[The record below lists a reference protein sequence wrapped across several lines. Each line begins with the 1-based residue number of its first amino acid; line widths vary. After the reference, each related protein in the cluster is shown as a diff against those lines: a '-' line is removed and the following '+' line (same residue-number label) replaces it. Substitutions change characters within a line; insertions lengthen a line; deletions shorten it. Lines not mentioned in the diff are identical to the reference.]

1 MKARKL
7 ALLALVLGMASCQKD
22 FAPGFLSEG
31 EVGVKLS
38 VVAPDLLTATRTDGD
53 AKANLD
59 SAYGAIDYLDGSVA
73 GDDRFDWN
81 DVDIRYSLEVYDA
94 EDLEEPIK
102 DRMVIIKD
110 KYEPVMFDLR
120 LIPGREYQFAIFADF
135 VPQGEA
141 AKEVDYSKQ
150 GDLGLRHTIG
160 DYLTD
165 ITIKQGVDALNDEVA
180 DAYFKSF
187 KYTPDDNTYNSVKD
201 IVLTRPYAKLRVVAT
216 DLADLNLNVHPK
228 YINVKYDSEVVIPTT
243 FNAVTGSIAGDKV
256 VEKKTLPEFEYVDFI
271 RDNRSEHT
279 YNADNDA
286 KTTIADNGAV
296 RASHLTLFTDY
307 ILAVG
312 GEHTPVSFTMTV
324 EDAAGETIKKVEFNT
339 QIPIER
345 NFLTTIVGNV
355 LTTETEVEVTI
366 NDDFKGYY
374 DYDSDKGT
382 LVETLWVDDHNE
394 LVEAI
399 KPENLFE
406 GTNIIKFANDI
417 IGDIVV
423 PEIEGKAVVIDGNGQ
438 KFTGCIV
445 LNGGSSYKGE
455 GTVIENVNFVTSD
468 SSALQS
474 NAFIYCNDKDGGNRY
489 PDNLIVRN
497 CTFTDTAVVDDEV
510 DNAVGIK
517 LRALGNA
524 SNPRSLNIE
533 NCSANGVHSLVQ
545 LQSCGAA
552 SVCIDG
558 VTITNSKN
566 GVSLEK
572 SDFVIRN
579 SNISALC
586 YGVRA
591 DGSAANAVIENT
603 TIAAAQPVIVR
614 KVTADGYN
622 LSFVGENTLTPATE
636 GDYQVIFTNDNDDK
650 AYVVPTGT
658 YTLVDDN
665 KFKAYPRN
673 MVDGIQYDGV
683 AQSFVLGDAADA
695 TSFAV
700 AVNNGFDFAGF
711 TVELTGNVDL
721 AGQNWTPAGTEEN
734 QFRGTFDGKD
744 YTISNL
750 TIDGGD
756 NVAMFAYAGDNVTI
770 KSLTLENIDV
780 KGGSYVAGL
789 VCNAGEN
796 LVVENVTVSGTVEA
810 TGYAA
815 GFIWKAKYNVLKNC
829 KNYATI
835 SGNRGAGL
843 VAWINSTSSVMEN
856 VANYGD
862 ITGNISAAGI
872 SNRIAG
878 TVKNAVNYGTIKG
891 NGTEA
896 SAGISGTS
904 TDVANFE
911 YCYNYGNVTTTTDN
925 PNSSAAGILGQTPS
939 KAATFN
945 YCANYGAITAEQS
958 YAAGIGYSLYGN
970 IKANYCYN
978 AGAVNGADGAGAIA
992 PKAQYGA
999 NDTANCCLNAGE
1011 ITSAKKVYQGSN
1023 KNTNSFYYSN
1033 GELWKMNLE
1042 GKKEVVTLSTTEDA
1056 LAVLNG
1062 GADADF
1068 FVVEND
1074 VIIVK

>member
-1 MKARKL
+1 MKTRKL

-81 DVDIRYSLEVYDA
+81 DVDLRYSLEVYDA

-120 LIPGREYQFAIFADF
+120 LIPGRDYKFAIFADF

-141 AKEVDYSKQ
+141 AKEVDYSAQ
-150 GDLGLRHTIG
+150 GELGLRHTIG
-160 DYLTD
+160 EYLTD
-165 ITIKQGVDALNDEVA
+165 ITIKQDVDAINDEVA

-187 KYTPDDNTYNSVKD
+187 NYTPDDNTYNSVKE

-243 FNAVTGSIAGDKV
+243 FNAVTGSISGDKS
-256 VEKKTLPEFEYVDFI
+256 VEKKALPEFEYVDFI

-286 KTTIADNGAV
+286 KTTIADNGKE

-312 GEHTPVSFTMTV
+312 GEHTPISFTMTV
-324 EDAAGETIKKVEFNT
+324 LDADKKKIKEVEFNT

-345 NFLTTIVGNV
+345 NYLTTIVGNV
-355 LTTETEVEVTI
+355 LTTETEVEIKIDDSFDGFKNYDADNNTLAETI
-366 NDDFKGYY
+366 VINSY
-374 DYDSDKGT
+374 
-382 LVETLWVDDHNE
+382 EE
-394 LVEAI
+394 LEEAL
-399 KPENLFE
+399 KDENLVE
-406 GTNIIKFANDI
+406 GTNTFKFANDI
-417 IGDIVV
+417 VGDITV
-423 PEIEGKAVVIDGNGQ
+423 PEIEGKAVIIDGNGF
-438 KFTGCIV
+438 KYDGCIV
-445 LNGGSSYKGE
+445 LNGGTSYKGE
-455 GTVIENVNFVTSD
+455 GTVIENVNFETSD
-468 SSALQS
+468 NTKLQGD
-474 NAFIYCNDKDGGNRY
+474 AFIYCADQNGNNRY
-489 PDNLIVRN
+489 PDNLVVRN
-497 CTFTDTAVVDDEV
+497 CTFTATGAAVHS
-510 DNAVGIK
+510 AVGIK
-517 LRALGNA
+517 LRALGNP

-533 NCSANGVHSLVQ
+533 NCSADGVHSLVQ
-545 LQSCGAA
+545 LLSCGSAD
-552 SVCIDG
+552 VCIDG
-558 VTITNSKN
+558 VAVTNAKN
-566 GVSLEK
+566 GISLEK
-572 SDFVIRN
+572 TGKVVIRN
-579 SNISALC
+579 SNISAKE

-591 DGSAANAVIENT
+591 DGCAANTTIENT

-614 KVTADGYN
+614 KVTANGYN

-636 GDYQVIFTNDNDDK
+636 GDYQVIFTKGNDDV

-658 YTLVDDN
+658 YTLVDGN

-673 MVDGIQYDGV
+673 IVDGIQYDGV

-695 TSFAV
+695 TSFAA

-756 NVAMFAYAGDNVTI
+756 NVAMFAYVGDNVTV
-770 KSLTLENIDV
+770 KNLTLENINV
-780 KGGSYVAGL
+780 KGGSYVVGL

-925 PNSSAAGILGQTPS
+925 PNSSAAGILGQASS

-945 YCANYGAITAEQS
+945 YCANYGAIVAEQS
-958 YAAGIGYSLYGN
+958 YAAGIGYSLYGT
-970 IKANYCYN
+970 IKSNYCYN

-1062 GADADF
+1062 GADAEF
-1068 FVVEND
+1068 FVVED
-1074 VIIVK
+1074 GVITVK

>member
-1 MKARKL
+1 MKTRKL

-22 FAPGFLSEG
+22 FAPGFSSEG

-53 AKANLD
+53 AKAYLD
-59 SAYGAIDYLDGSVA
+59 SAYGAIDYLDSSVA
-73 GDDRFDWN
+73 GDDRFDWS
-81 DVDIRYSLEVYDA
+81 DVDLRYSLEVYDA

-110 KYEPVMFDLR
+110 EYEPVVFDLR
-120 LIPGREYQFAIFADF
+120 LIPGRKYQFAIFADF

-141 AKEVDYSKQ
+141 AKKVDHSAQ
-150 GDLGLRHTIG
+150 GELGLRHSIG
-160 DYLTD
+160 EYLTD
-165 ITIKQGVDALNDEVA
+165 ITIKQDVDAINDEVA

-187 KYTPDDNTYNSVKD
+187 DYTPDDNTYNSVKEV
-201 IVLTRPYAKLRVVAT
+201 VLTRPYAKLRVVAT
-216 DLADLNLNVHPK
+216 DLADLNHNVHPK
-228 YINVKYDSEVVIPTT
+228 YVTVKYDSEVVIPTT
-243 FNAVTGSIAGDKV
+243 FNAVTGAISGDKV
-256 VEKKTLPEFEYVDFI
+256 VEKKTLPKFEYVDFI
-271 RDNRSEHT
+271 RDNRIDHT
-279 YNADNDA
+279 YNADYDA
-286 KTTIADNGAV
+286 MTKTADNGKV

-312 GEHTPVSFTMTV
+312 GEHTPISFTMTV
-324 EDAAGETIKKVEFNT
+324 EDANKQKIKEVKFNT

-355 LTTETEVEVTI
+355 LTTETEVEITI
-366 NDDFKGYY
+366 NDNFKGYY

-394 LVEAI
+394 LVEAL

-406 GTNIIKFANDI
+406 GTNIIKFSNDI
-417 IGDIVV
+417 VGDIAV

-438 KFTGCIV
+438 KFTGCIS
-445 LNGGSSYKGE
+445 LIGGSSYSDVC
-455 GTVIENVNFVTSD
+455 TVIENVNFVTSD

-474 NAFIYCNDKDGGNRY
+474 NAFIYCNDQNGGNRY

-517 LRALGNA
+517 LRSLGNPA
-524 SNPRSLNIE
+524 YPRSLNIE
-533 NCSANGVHSLVQ
+533 DCSANGVHSLVQ
-545 LQSCGAA
+545 LQSCSAA

-566 GVSLEK
+566 GLSLEK

-591 DGSAANAVIENT
+591 DGSATNAVIENT

-614 KVTADGYN
+614 KVTTDGYN

-636 GDYQVIFTNDNDDK
+636 GDYQVIFTTGSDDV

-658 YTLVDDN
+658 YTLVDGN
-665 KFKAYPRN
+665 KFKAYPRD
-673 MVDGIQYDGV
+673 MIDGIQYDGV
-683 AQSFVLGDAADA
+683 AQSFVLGDAAGA
-695 TSFAV
+695 TSFAA

-721 AGQNWTPAGTEEN
+721 AGQNWTPAGTADN
-734 QFRGTFDGKD
+734 KFCGSFDGKD

-750 TIDGGD
+750 TIDGGED
-756 NVAMFAYAGDNVTI
+756 VAMFAYAGDNVTI
-770 KSLTLENIDV
+770 KNLTLENVNV
-780 KGGSYVAGL
+780 KGDSYVAAL
-789 VCNAGEN
+789 VCKAGEK
-796 LVVENVTVSGTVEA
+796 LVVDNVAVSGNVESA
-810 TGYAA
+810 GYAA
-815 GFIWKAKYNVLKNC
+815 GFLYKASDCVITNC
-829 KNYATI
+829 VNHAKV

-843 VAWINSTSSVMEN
+843 VAWSANEVSVMEN
-856 VANYGD
+856 VVNYGD

-872 SNRIAG
+872 ANRVAG
-878 TVKNAVNYGTIKG
+878 TVKNAVNYGTIVG

-896 SAGISGTS
+896 SSGIAGTS
-904 TDVANFE
+904 IAVANFE

-925 PNSSAAGILGQTPS
+925 ENSSAAGILGQASS

-945 YCANYGAITAEQS
+945 YCANYGVIVAEQS
-958 YAAGIGYSLYGN
+958 YAAGIGYSLYGT
-970 IKANYCYN
+970 IRANYCYN
-978 AGAVNGADGAGAIA
+978 AGAVAGADGAGAIA

-999 NDTANCCLNAGE
+999 NDTAKYCLNAGE

-1023 KNTNSFYYSN
+1023 KNESCYYYKDGVLYNVSDN
-1033 GELWKMNLE
+1033 TAADAD
-1042 GKKEVVTLSTTEDA
+1042 VA

-1068 FVVEND
+1068 FVVEGG
-1074 VIIVK
+1074 VITVK